1 MSGPAAREPA
11 ADATVAP
18 VAAGT
23 APPEWALLPD
33 APDAAALPPDGH
45 GAPPGPPAHRARLLP
60 WLWILATAGAGALFF
75 GQAETA
81 LLVAVAGLFV
91 SAQAADLDERWAGL
105 HRLLAWVVPAG
116 AALVFV
122 ALAQVLLTGDLA
134 APLRLGIGALA
145 FLGAAVSLLAGVPPV
160 ADRLAR
166 LCFRTPASG
175 HTLRLAAQLVL
186 AGLLLCVPAWFALRQ
201 SLDAILERP
210 DAFITPGG
218 LGGGLLG
225 YVVLAFA
232 AVGFLVR
239 RSWPEALERLGL
251 RRFARGNLIVIAAG
265 VAALWLFNGATEGL
279 QKVLFP
285 VLWQADQAF
294 TSALAEH
301 LSMPQLVLLG
311 LSAGIGEEITIR
323 GALQP
328 RLGIV
333 LSSLL
338 FAALHVQYSWYGLVV
353 IFALGLLLG
362 AIRRR
367 AGTTVAMTVHAL
379 YDILAVVTATGP

>member
-1 MSGPAAREPA
+1 MTPE
-11 ADATVAP
+11 
-18 VAAGT
+18 GT
-23 APPEWALLPD
+23 APPA
-33 APDAAALPPDGH
+33 APESAPHPAALPPGGQ

-75 GQAETA
+75 GQPETA

-91 SAQAADLDERWAGL
+91 SAQAADLDERWAGV
-105 HRLLAWVVPAG
+105 HRLLAWAVPAG

-122 ALAQVLLTGDLA
+122 ALAQVLLTSDLA
-134 APLRLGIGALA
+134 APLRSGIGALA
-145 FLGAAVSLLAGVPPV
+145 ALSAAVSLLAGSPRV
-160 ADRLAR
+160 ADALA
-166 LCFRTPASG
+166 CSIFRTGAPG

-201 SLDAILERP
+201 SLDAILEKP

-251 RRFARGNLIVIAAG
+251 RRFARGDLIVIVAG
-265 VAALWLFNGATEGL
+265 VAALWLFNGAAEGL

-285 VLWQADQAF
+285 ALWKADQAF
-294 TSALAEH
+294 TRALAEH
-301 LSMPQLVLLG
+301 MSMPQLVLLG
-311 LSAGIGEEITIR
+311 LSAGIGEEITVR

-328 RLGIV
+328 KLGIV
-333 LSSLL
+333 TSSLL

-362 AIRRR
+362 TIRRR
-367 AGTTVAMTVHAL
+367 SGTTVAMAVHAL
-379 YDILAVVTATGP
+379 YDILAVTTATGS